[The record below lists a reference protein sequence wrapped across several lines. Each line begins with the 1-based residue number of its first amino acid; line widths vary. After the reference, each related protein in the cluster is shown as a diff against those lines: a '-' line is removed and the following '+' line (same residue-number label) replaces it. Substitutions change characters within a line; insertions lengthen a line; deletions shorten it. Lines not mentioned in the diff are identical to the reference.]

1 MNFPDTLSIIRKCRT
16 LTDNCQSP
24 YRFLESTEIWSM
36 SGANCQI
43 IDWPYLH
50 CGRTLLLAPYTWYW
64 NHDSTQHRDLIY
76 EWGELSSHRYL
87 SASWRCR
94 LATKSGQLHFL
105 HLKTCNSASGKG
117 VIDESGHFS
126 FLNTEIPGRFF
137 YISFKEEKNNLLV
150 FRRLIHL
157 WICVT
162 SCNW

>member
-16 LTDNCQSP
+16 LTDNCQFP

-36 SGANCQI
+36 SGVNCQI

-94 LATKSGQLHFL
+94 LATKPDQDQIIFCIWKLATPQVAWNVLFTTTQGNDLKNTTSVFSITKPTSSTSERLKWTANLHV
-105 HLKTCNSASGKG
+105 SM
-117 VIDESGHFS
+117 
-126 FLNTEIPGRFF
+126 
-137 YISFKEEKNNLLV
+137 
-150 FRRLIHL
+150 
-157 WICVT
+157 
-162 SCNW
+162 

>member
-16 LTDNCQSP
+16 LTDNCQFP
-24 YRFLESTEIWSM
+24 YRFLESTEIWSL

-64 NHDSTQHRDLIY
+64 DHDSTQHRDLIY

-94 LATKSGQLHFL
+94 LATKSDQLHFL
-105 HLKTCNSASGKG
+105 HLKTCNSASGLKCPFYNYARERLKNTTS
-117 VIDESGHFS
+117 VFS
-126 FLNTEIPGRFF
+126 ITKPTSSTSERLKWTA
-137 YISFKEEKNNLLV
+137 NLHV
-150 FRRLIHL
+150 
-157 WICVT
+157 
-162 SCNW
+162 SM